1 MVAGNSPT
9 YIPSLDGIR
18 FCAMTLVYMDHAGAP
33 QVIPGRFGVTVFF
46 FLSGYLITTLLRR
59 EFQETGT
66 ISFRH
71 FYLRRFLRIF
81 PPMWAVLTLAGIL
94 AYAGVMS
101 APEPGALAAMVVN
114 VTNYYMVVADGVP
127 YELGPF
133 WSLGVEEH
141 YYLLFPVAYL
151 LMLNRGVS
159 TRNQTLILIGVASGM
174 LVWRTGLELSGVHY
188 ERVQLASDT
197 RMDSLL
203 WGAVLAIAINPV
215 MDRPRTFRF
224 LPGVL
229 IVGVAGL
236 ILFASFQILYE
247 TGGGLFSLTF
257 TVQGLALMPIFYIGI
272 MHHDW
277 PVFRWLD
284 WRPIRY
290 LGTVSY
296 MMYLVHMP
304 LLALFDS
311 LAPGVDM
318 VVRGILVF
326 GATAGV
332 AHLSYVA
339 MERPLGR
346 LRRRLHARGS
356 APPAD
361 VPETSSMAEPRRR
374 RVAGDVGS
382 GREVTES

>member
-1 MVAGNSPT
+1 MVAGQAPT
-9 YIPSLDGIR
+9 YIPALDGIR
-18 FCAMTLVYMDHAGAP
+18 FCAMTLVYIQHAGAP
-33 QVIPGRFGVTVFF
+33 QVIPGRFGVTIFF

-81 PPMWAVLTLAGIL
+81 PPMWAVLALAGIL
-94 AYAGVMS
+94 AAFGVMN
-101 APEPGALAAMVVN
+101 APEPAALAAMLVN
-114 VTNYYMVVADGVP
+114 VTNYFMIFSEGVP

-151 LMLNRGVS
+151 LLLNRGIS
-159 TRNQTLILIGVASGM
+159 PRNQALILVGVAM
-174 LVWRTGLELSGVHY
+174 LLLVWRAVLQSSGVHY

-203 WGAVLAIAINPV
+203 WGAIMAIVINPV
-215 MDRPRTFRF
+215 MDRPRTFQF
-224 LPGVL
+224 VPGL
-229 IVGVAGL
+229 AIVGIAGL
-236 ILFASFQILYE
+236 ILFATFQILYE
-247 TGGGLFSLTF
+247 PGGALFALTF
-257 TVQGLALMPIFYIGI
+257 TIQGLALIPIFYIGI

-284 WRPIRY
+284 WRPVRY
-290 LGTVSY
+290 LGTISY
-296 MMYLVHMP
+296 TMYLVHMP

-318 VVRGILVF
+318 VVRGVLVF

-339 MERPLGR
+339 MERPLAR
-346 LRRRLHARGS
+346 LRRRLHARGT
-356 APPAD
+356 APP
-361 VPETSSMAEPRRR
+361 VTPPETSSMAEPRRR
-374 RVAGDVGS
+374 RVA
-382 GREVTES
+382 REVGPGGG

>member
-1 MVAGNSPT
+1 MVAGRSRT
-9 YIPSLDGIR
+9 YIPALDGIR
-18 FCAMTLVYMDHAGAP
+18 FSAMTLVYIEHAGAP

-46 FLSGYLITTLLRR
+46 FLSGFLITTLLRS

-81 PPMWAVLTLAGIL
+81 PPMWAVLAFGCIL

-101 APEPGALAAMVVN
+101 APEPLALAAMLTN
-114 VTNYYMVVADGVP
+114 VTNYVMVFSEGIP

-151 LMLNRGVS
+151 FMLNRGVS
-159 TRNQTLILIGVASGM
+159 SRNQTLILVGVAMALLG
-174 LVWRTGLELSGVHY
+174 WRAVLQLSGVDY

-203 WGAVLAIAINPV
+203 WGAVLAIALNPV
-215 MDRPRTFRF
+215 MDRPRTFR
-224 LPGVL
+224 LVPGL
-229 IVGVAGL
+229 SILGVAGL
-236 ILFASFQILYE
+236 VLFATFQILYKP
-247 TGGGLFSLTF
+247 GGVLFALTF
-257 TVQGLALMPIFYIGI
+257 TLQGLALIPIFYIGI

-290 LGTVSY
+290 LGTISY

-311 LAPGVDM
+311 LAPEVDM
-318 VVRGILVF
+318 VTRGILVF

-332 AHLSYVA
+332 GHLSYVF
-339 MERPLGR
+339 MERPLGG
-346 LRRRLHARGS
+346 LRRRLHARGTA
-356 APPAD
+356 APVTP
-361 VPETSSMAEPRRR
+361 PETSSPMPPRRR
-374 RVAGDVGS
+374 RVVG
-382 GREVTES
+382 EVRPGTR

>member
-1 MVAGNSPT
+1 MVAGQAPS
-9 YIPSLDGIR
+9 YIPFLDGIR
-18 FCAMTLVYMDHAGAP
+18 FCAMTLVYIQHAGAP

-71 FYLRRFLRIF
+71 FYLRRLLRIF
-81 PPMWAVLTLAGIL
+81 PPMWATLAFAGLL
-94 AYAGVMS
+94 AFAGVMS
-101 APEPGALAAMVVN
+101 APEPAALLALLLN
-114 VTNYYMVVADGVP
+114 VTNYFMAFGGDVP

-151 LMLNRGVS
+151 FLLNRGVS
-159 TRNQTLILIGVASGM
+159 TRSQALILVGVAM
-174 LVWRTGLELSGVHY
+174 VLLVWRAVLQVGGSEY

-203 WGAVLAIAINPV
+203 WGAILAIVLNPV
-215 MDRPRTFRF
+215 MDRPRTFK
-224 LPGVL
+224 LIPGLV
-229 IVGVAGL
+229 IVGAAGL
-236 ILFASFQILYE
+236 VLLGSFQILYE
-247 TGGGLFSLTF
+247 PGGYWFALTF
-257 TVQGLALMPIFYIGI
+257 TLQGLALMPIFYIGI

-277 PVFRWLD
+277 AVFRWLD
-284 WRPIRY
+284 WRPVRY

-296 MMYLVHMP
+296 TMYLVHMP

-311 LAPGVDM
+311 VAPGVDM
-318 VVRGILVF
+318 VVRGVLVF
-326 GATAGV
+326 AATAGL
-332 AHLSYVA
+332 AHVSYVL

-346 LRRRLHARGS
+346 LRRRLHSRGT
-356 APPAD
+356 APPVTPPRTSAMAQPQRRH
-361 VPETSSMAEPRRR
+361 VPH
-374 RVAGDVGS
+374 
-382 GREVTES
+382 